1 MQVSFT
7 GRNIELT
14 EALKTFTQEKLQRVE
29 RRDNQIS
36 KIDVVFHIE
45 NLTHTAE
52 ATAHLPG
59 VEIHATAEAS
69 DMYAAIDSLID
80 KLNAQIIKHKEKH
93 SSH

>member
-1 MQVSFT
+1 MQLNFT

-14 EALKTFTQEKLQRVE
+14 DALKTFTQEKLQRVE
-29 RRDNQIS
+29 RRDHSIS

-45 NLTHTAE
+45 NLTHTVE

-59 VEIHATAEAS
+59 TELHAKAEAA
-69 DMYAAIDSLID
+69 DMYAAVDALID
-80 KLNAQIIKHKEKH
+80 KLNSLIIKHKEKH